1 MKKSKGLY
9 RNLLGIAVIPLVL
22 SGIVIAIT
30 TQMTFTETIHLEVQ
44 RGLHSVATLMIRTYD
59 VLYPGDYH
67 LEQDGE
73 TYRFYKGEKD
83 LTDEYQLLDSQRDGS
98 GIDFTFFFYDMR
110 VLTTLKDSEG
120 NRITGTKA
128 HSNVVK
134 EVFESEK
141 AMFYNRVLVEDERY
155 FAYYTPLYNHD
166 GTCVGMFFAGKP
178 TVVVNTGI
186 KHALVPILVVTV
198 LMIGVSCLICNNYAK
213 ELAMVIS
220 RIKYFLGELSEGNLK
235 AELDSRIVQRKDE
248 LGEMGR
254 FTAYVQ
260 KYLKEMVERDS
271 LSKLYSR
278 RIGTKMLQRTHHD
291 YMEKGVPYCLAL
303 CDIDFFKN
311 FNDTYGHDCGD
322 IVIKQ
327 TADILNQMLLGKG
340 YAIRW
345 GGEEFLLVFENYNLS
360 KAYEVVCCIKE
371 QVAENEIDYK
381 GEDLKITMTYGLISS
396 ESFDEMEA
404 VIKAA
409 DKLLYEGKERG
420 RNCIIAELSEE

>member
-1 MKKSKGLY
+1 MKKNTGLY

-30 TQMTFTETIHLEVQ
+30 TQMTFTETTHLEVQ

-59 VLYPGDYH
+59 MLYPGDYH
-67 LEQDGE
+67 LEHVGE
-73 TYRFYKGEKD
+73 NYRFYKGEND
-83 LTDEYQLLDSQRDGS
+83 LTEEYQLLDSQKAGS

-110 VLTTLKDSEG
+110 VLTTLKDSDGE
-120 NRITGTKA
+120 RITGTKA
-128 HSNVVK
+128 HANVVK

-141 AMFYNRVLVEDERY
+141 ARFYNSVLVEDEKY

-178 TVVVNTGI
+178 TAVVSAEI
-186 KHALVPILVVTV
+186 RQALVPILVVTV
-198 LMIGVSCLICNNYAK
+198 LMIGVSCLVCNNYAK

-278 RIGTKMLQRTHHD
+278 RIGTKMLQRTHRD

-303 CDIDFFKN
+303 CDIDFFKL

-322 IVIKQ
+322 IVIKEI
-327 TADILNQMLLGKG
+327 ADILNQMLLGKG

-360 KAYEVVCCIKE
+360 KAYEVVCYIKE
-371 QVAENEIDYK
+371 CVVEHEIEYK
-381 GEDLKITMTYGLISS
+381 GEPLKITMTYGLVSGKG
-396 ESFDEMEA
+396 FDEMEA

-409 DKLLYEGKERG
+409 DKLLYDGKEQG
-420 RNCIIAELSEE
+420 RNRIIMELSEQ